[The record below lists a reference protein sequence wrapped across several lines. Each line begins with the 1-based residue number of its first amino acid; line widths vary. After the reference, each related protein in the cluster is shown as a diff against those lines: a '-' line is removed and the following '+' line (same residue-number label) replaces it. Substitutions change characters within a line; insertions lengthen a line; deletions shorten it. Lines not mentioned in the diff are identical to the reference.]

1 MGVCVRTFVMTLV
14 LLTQLGCAACG
25 QNLGVVTHDRPN
37 VGPVDD
43 HQIRCDCNAFSTIRL
58 PDGGPHIEPF
68 SIDLCAPAEINT
80 SLGATLTA
88 EQYATGVNRFCRI
101 SVPRMIRALA
111 GSVAGEDEAL
121 VCGALVVT
129 CAPGRLSSA
138 DAGSDGGAIAAVA
151 PNLNCDK
158 PCTDVQCV
166 VGLPSGEIV
175 PPDAGQ
181 VNCFSLSAVDLN
193 TGEIDPTHC
202 SCTRMSGCGI
212 TMDGGI
218 CQPLSTV
225 IDPPTID
232 TGFRTYTLAQPTT
245 ADFDANSS
253 SIHLMLVVPVCDL
266 TNTVCVNV
274 TTTAA
279 SPIRGELTLYGRP
292 CPNAECDLR
301 VGFAAYPEN
310 LMMGPVC
317 VDGFCTPPVSLTDMA
332 ITGGTSDVSVHVD
345 SNGHLNIPT
354 GVMSILAT
362 GVREDRR
369 FLIEASN
376 PNDLLL
382 VVDWEHGTIRTPG
395 PITQSLAQ
403 GSGVTVSIATVMTNR
418 PPRVVLPQMLTAE
431 CTSPQGA
438 RVVLDGEATAD
449 PDGDPVRFAWWRGA
463 PFVLQLSSARTI
475 EVGVPL
481 GDTVFSAS
489 AMDTRL
495 VTDVRAVTVH
505 VADTTAPALEL
516 DVEPDC
522 LWPPDHKLRLLSL
535 NREIQALATDSCD
548 PSASIEIIGVHSNED
563 VEARGSGSTA
573 PDIVW
578 GPSAVCLRAER
589 AGPLAGRVYTIDVR
603 ASDDAGNSTVRSV
616 EVSVPHDRRGGAC
629 RKAQVETVADD
640 DPRCAAGSSS
650 SQITEPQSIPRNAV
664 PSDPAPSGC
673 STAGSGPLVALFLL
687 LSRRRGWRLTLSG
700 VALVASLTACTVPAK
715 TPDASGYKECVQG
728 WWIDGT
734 STSACACPTQAECDA
749 GDCAGYAFLAIFDDT
764 WRTGSL
770 SISTATRSCST
781 QARITA
787 APYSVVGPGRLL
799 VRFDPNEKEM
809 AVQCT
814 SADAGVIVNGI
825 KKVPMDP
832 ALARELE
839 QEVRNGST
847 TWSAVS
853 Y

>member
-1 MGVCVRTFVMTLV
+1 
-14 LLTQLGCAACG
+14 
-25 QNLGVVTHDRPN
+25 
-37 VGPVDD
+37 
-43 HQIRCDCNAFSTIRL
+43 
-58 PDGGPHIEPF
+58 
-68 SIDLCAPAEINT
+68 
-80 SLGATLTA
+80 
-88 EQYATGVNRFCRI
+88 
-101 SVPRMIRALA
+101 MIRALA

-138 DAGSDGGAIAAVA
+138 DAGADAGAIAAVA

-175 PPDAGQ
+175 PPDAGP

-193 TGEIDPTHC
+193 TGEINPTSC
-202 SCTRMSGCGI
+202 LCTRMSGCDI

-245 ADFDANSS
+245 ADFDPISS
-253 SIHLMLVVPVCDL
+253 SIDLTLVIPVCDL
-266 TNTVCVNV
+266 TNTVCIDL
-274 TTTAA
+274 TTTAR
-279 SPIRGELTLYGRP
+279 SPIRGDFTLYGRP
-292 CPNAECDLR
+292 CPGAECDVR

-310 LMMGPVC
+310 LTVSPVC
-317 VDGFCTPPVSLTDMA
+317 SGGLCTPSLKLTDMA

-345 SNGHLNIPT
+345 SNGHLNVPA

-362 GVREDRR
+362 GVRDDRR

-382 VVDWEHGTIRTPG
+382 VVDWAGGTIRSPG
-395 PITQSLAQ
+395 PITQTLAQ
-403 GSGVTVSIATVMTNR
+403 GSGVTVSLAAVMTNR
-418 PPRVVLPQMLTAE
+418 PPRVVLPQALTAE

-438 RVVLDGEATAD
+438 RVVLNSDATGD
-449 PDGDPVRFAWWRGA
+449 PDGDPVRFTWWKGE
-463 PFVLQLSSARTI
+463 PFVRPLSSARSI
-475 EVGVPL
+475 EVSVPL
-481 GDTVFSAS
+481 GDTMFSAS

-495 VTDVRAVTVH
+495 VTDVRAVTVR
-505 VADTTAPALEL
+505 VADTTPPALKL
-516 DVEPDC
+516 NVEPDC

-535 NREIQALATDSCD
+535 NREIQALTQDSCD
-548 PSASIEIIGVHSNED
+548 PLVSVEVVGVRSNED
-563 VEARGSGSTA
+563 VDTVGSGSTA
-573 PDIVW
+573 TDVVW
-578 GPSAVCLRAER
+578 GPKAVCLRAER
-589 AGPLAGRVYTIDVR
+589 AGPLNGRVYTIDIR
-603 ASDDAGNSTVRSV
+603 ATDDAGNTTLRSV
-616 EVSVPHDRRGGAC
+616 GVLVPHDRRGGAC
-629 RKAQVETVADD
+629 RKSQVETVADD
-640 DPRCAAGSSS
+640 DPRCSAVNSS
-650 SQITEPQSIPRNAV
+650 SQPAPREPIAADAGSGGSV
-664 PSDPAPSGC
+664 PSGC
-673 STAGSGPLVALFLL
+673 STASSGALVALTLL
-687 LSRRRGWRLTLSG
+687 LFSRRRQWRRSGPALAFVLS
-700 VALVASLTACTVPAK
+700 ACTVPPT

-728 WWIDGT
+728 WWIDPT

-749 GDCAGYAFLAIFDDT
+749 GDCKGYAFLAIFDET

-770 SISTATRSCST
+770 SISAEKRTCST
-781 QARITA
+781 QARITV
-787 APYSVVGPGRLL
+787 APYSVAGAGRLL
-799 VRFDPNEKEM
+799 VQFDPNPKEM

-814 SADAGVIVNGI
+814 SPDAGVILNGV

-839 QEVRNGST
+839 QEVRDGST
-847 TWSAVS
+847 SWSAVS